1 MYIENQTGNVKKM
14 GSEGALVWGDVATM
28 SLAVVMGGRRP
39 NIALK
44 RPADRTLGCGVAPRD
59 V

>member
-14 GSEGALVWGDVATM
+14 RSEGALVWGDVATM

-44 RPADRTLGCGVAPRD
+44 RPADRWAVA
-59 V
+59 